1 MAYHEIMVT
10 DSNKM
15 GKIVGYNAKYT
26 NTTIVH
32 PLSDLCLVLAQFYN
46 HSTTYIQLDA
56 LPSPWCASEHELG
69 TRMHLKDLGTH
80 PR

>member
-32 PLSDLCLVLAQFYN
+32 PLSDLCLVLAQFYLGPLD
-46 HSTTYIQLDA
+46 QL
-56 LPSPWCASEHELG
+56 
-69 TRMHLKDLGTH
+69 H
-80 PR
+80 PVGCSSKPVVCQQT